1 MFHLLAL
8 TLYIIAVLIS
18 QAQSIEDQVPEESSI
33 ATYLTKL
40 PSVWFNVWKFLDQQQ
55 PVTSSQK
62 SSKVKSASKKQLTF
76 RRRRL
81 PRKRPRP
88 GPLRNEAEE
97 KQFFIAPPPPP
108 VPGRFPIFFRRR
120 PLSIFTRLALGAQ
133 VFYSNLAFLGGWH
146 CPCKID
152 EQGNY
157 SLRRPPKLIINKNI
171 HWPKM
176 GYLQSTHIHVSSN
189 NCQKRHQFAPRFG
202 TCMYDPY
209 TSIYTIIQ

>member
-8 TLYIIAVLIS
+8 SFYIMAELIS

-62 SSKVKSASKKQLTF
+62 SSKVKPASKKQLTF

-133 VFYSNLAFLGGWH
+133 VFYGNLAFLGGWWH
-146 CPCKID
+146 CPCKIVESFCKFTSLLCTGVGAGAAWLLSRRPTFD
-152 EQGNY
+152 QEGNY
-157 SLRRPPKLIINKNI
+157 GGLNTTITSSRFFF
-171 HWPKM
+171 
-176 GYLQSTHIHVSSN
+176 SHIS
-189 NCQKRHQFAPRFG
+189 
-202 TCMYDPY
+202 Y
-209 TSIYTIIQ
+209 